1 MHIQKFRRELTLGLG
16 RIILYL
22 KETPALTYR
31 HLDAIADA
39 CIRSTAYDP
48 QCDESREAY
57 LWEVIQLSKASSILQ
72 ERILDALGG
81 EVNGWDLLQVYRLAK
96 IFASHGNP
104 TAVDAMKKGFRYD
117 EEWNCFIGGAEI
129 IEAEGARGFLFV
141 AKEVGKRILSSGYEG
156 GTFVWEFAKEFL
168 GEEKAAAL
176 LEESANDERIQ
187 AFYQSALRDE
197 DDYSLLNGRKALSYD
212 EFKSSIEAGEKARYP
227 YIRWGMH
234 ASKEDLFKAADD
246 LLKEEHPKK
255 LEAYLFIFAKTAF
268 PLDPQKIIELA
279 QSGNKRLRS
288 AAIHALRNLKDER
301 IHRLAVELIH
311 QRETEMEALELFTL
325 NYEENDLPLLE
336 RIAFKKHHKH
346 SFHNM
351 ELDMV
356 DIFENHPTATCQKI
370 MIELYHK
377 GLCTLCRRRAVEIML
392 ANHIL
397 PASLRD
403 EIRYDC
409 NPDIRDLWMKSAS
422 AGLP

>member
-1 MHIQKFRRELTLGLG
+1 MRIQKFRYELTRGLG
-16 RIILYL
+16 SIILYL

-39 CIRSTAYDP
+39 CIRNTAYDP
-48 QCDESREAY
+48 QCDGSREAY
-57 LWEVIQLSKASSILQ
+57 LWEVIQLSQASPILQ

-81 EVNGWDLLQVYRLAK
+81 KVNGWDLLQVYRLAK
-96 IFASHGNP
+96 IFASNGNAA
-104 TAVDAMKKGFRYD
+104 AVEAMKRGFRYD
-117 EEWNCFIGGAEI
+117 EEWNCFIGGEEI

-141 AKEVGKRILSSGYEG
+141 AQEIGKRILSSGYEG
-156 GTFVWEFAKEFL
+156 DIFVWESAKEFL

-176 LEESANDERIQ
+176 LEESAKDERVQ
-187 AFYQSALRDE
+187 AFYQTALRDE
-197 DDYSLLNGRKALSYD
+197 EDYSLVNGRKALSYE
-212 EFKSSIEAGEKARYP
+212 EFKSSMKAGEKARYP
-227 YIRWGMH
+227 YIVWGMR
-234 ASKEDLFKAADD
+234 ASKEDLLKAADD
-246 LLKEEHPKK
+246 LLKEKNPKK
-255 LEAYLFIFAKTAF
+255 LEAYLSIFVKPSF

-279 QSGNKRLRS
+279 QSQNKRLRS
-288 AAIHALRNLKDER
+288 AAIHVLRNLKDER
-301 IHRLAVELIH
+301 IHRLAVQLIC
-311 QRETEMEALELFTL
+311 QRETEVEALELFTF

-336 RIAFKKHHKH
+336 RVAFMKHNKH

-356 DIFENHPTATCQKI
+356 NIFEKHPTASCQKI

-377 GLCTLCRRRAVEIML
+377 GLCSPCRRRAVEIML

-409 NPDIRDLWMKSAS
+409 NPDIREHWMKSAS